1 MTEPDISQMNHMK
14 EVGISMPNIFGSLA
28 SQCGG
33 YENVNFS
40 IKDMH
45 NQVAKQRRQLPDD
58 LTSAMGREGVFR
70 QIFWCDGRCQLDYD
84 LFGDVLAF
92 DATYK
97 KNRYRLPVV
106 IFSGVNHHNQTVV
119 FGAAIVSNERKS
131 TYVWLLKQLLIAMKG
146 KTPTSVITDGHHSMV
161 IAIQEVFP
169 NAHHRLCAWHLM
181 RNATSNI
188 HKPQFTKMFTKLM
201 LGDYEV
207 DREWIVDM
215 YEKRNMWATAHIRG
229 KFFAGFRTTSRCES
243 LHAVLKRYIKS
254 RYDLTEFVQ
263 HFQRCLS
270 YMRHRED
277 LADFKS
283 STGQPVMQT
292 HFQQLERSAAT
303 IYTRQIFVLFRS
315 MLHKASTLKVIY
327 EEETSSCNIYQV
339 SKFYKPNM
347 IWHVSFHGEQDEF
360 KCSCMR
366 MDSIGI
372 SCSHILAVLGFL
384 DIAELPKSLVLRRWT
399 RKAKEGIS
407 GYDDMGGLME
417 DSLAINRHAC
427 LQHWCKQIMNEGCL
441 KGDIFNESRD
451 ALVNILSCI
460 RAHNGDNNMMEEH
473 AEYMYEDLAKNGS
486 TEIET
491 TRKPKRCSYCRK
503 GGHNIATCSM
513 KKMDERTP
521 KFDDD
526 AEENIEGEDYS
537 FVDAESDEYI
547 HTEWFEE
554 EDEYLDS
561 SRYYEQSGGETAS
574 SIDYDSG
581 GADDDD
587 EAEL

>member
-1 MTEPDISQMNHMK
+1 M
-14 EVGISMPNIFGSLA
+14 VGFFGV
-28 SQCGG
+28 
-33 YENVNFS
+33 E
-40 IKDMH
+40 
-45 NQVAKQRRQLPDD
+45 
-58 LTSAMGREGVFR
+58 
-70 QIFWCDGRCQLDYD
+70 
-84 LFGDVLAF
+84 
-92 DATYK
+92 
-97 KNRYRLPVV
+97 
-106 IFSGVNHHNQTVV
+106 
-119 FGAAIVSNERKS
+119 
-131 TYVWLLKQLLIAMKG
+131 
-146 KTPTSVITDGHHSMV
+146 
-161 IAIQEVFP
+161 
-169 NAHHRLCAWHLM
+169 
-181 RNATSNI
+181 
-188 HKPQFTKMFTKLM
+188 
-201 LGDYEV
+201 

-254 RYDLTEFVQ
+254 RYNLTEFVQ

-372 SCSHILAVLGFL
+372 SCSHILAVLDFL

-417 DSLAINRHAC
+417 DSLAINRRAC
-427 LQHWCKQIMNEGCL
+427 LAHWCKQIMNEGCL

-581 GADDDD
+581 GIKCFKFYFYF
-587 EAEL
+587 LLYLFYYF